1 MSTGTAS
8 TPTAA
13 VRQRRHRLGFGIVAA
28 AFLTT
33 MAFTTVPT
41 PLYGFYQR
49 ADDFPTWVVTVIFAA
64 YAIGV
69 LGALFLVGHISDWA
83 GRRRMILIGIT
94 LEIVA
99 AVLFLLWPGVAGLI
113 VARVISGAGIGTLM
127 ATASAHLVELAEVA
141 EPESGPARATT
152 VATVVNTG
160 GLALGPLV
168 AGAVAT
174 MFPAPTITPF
184 VVFLVLLAIAAAAL
198 MAVPE
203 TVDRTAK
210 RPHYRPQRVSLPEG
224 ARGDF
229 AAAATAAFA
238 GFAVFGLFTSLAPS
252 VLAHV
257 MHVASPLAGGAVS
270 FSVLAAAAASQL
282 VFARWAMSRQLPVA
296 LGLMVVGLA
305 ALAIGALTAD
315 LLLFVASGI
324 LAGAGVGLVFRG
336 AMLTAGALARPE
348 RRGEVLA
355 GMFLVAYAGLVLPVL
370 AIGVGVAFFP
380 IPVVLL
386 VFAITVAVLVT
397 VATIPMIRRAGRP

>member
-1 MSTGTAS
+1 
-8 TPTAA
+8 
-13 VRQRRHRLGFGIVAA
+13 
-28 AFLTT
+28 
-33 MAFTTVPT
+33 
-41 PLYGFYQR
+41 
-49 ADDFPTWVVTVIFAA
+49 
-64 YAIGV
+64 
-69 LGALFLVGHISDWA
+69 
-83 GRRRMILIGIT
+83 
-94 LEIVA
+94 
-99 AVLFLLWPGVAGLI
+99 
-113 VARVISGAGIGTLM
+113 M

-141 EPESGPARATT
+141 EPKAGPARATT
-152 VATVVNTG
+152 VSTVVNTG

-168 AGAVAT
+168 AGAIAT

-184 VVFLVLLAIAAAAL
+184 LVFLVLLAIAAAAL
-198 MAVPE
+198 TAVPE
-203 TVDRTAK
+203 TVDPTAG
-210 RPHYRPQRVSLPEG
+210 RPHYRPQRVSLPAG

-270 FSVLAAAAASQL
+270 FSVLAAAAVSQL
-282 VFARWAMSRQLPVA
+282 IFARWPMTRQLPLA

-305 ALAIGALTAD
+305 ALAIGALTAN
-315 LLLFVASGI
+315 LPLFVASGI

-348 RRGEVLA
+348 QRGEVLA

-386 VFAITVAVLVT
+386 VFAVTVAVLVT
-397 VATIPMIRRAGRP
+397 VATIPMIRRASAA